1 MAVIVDTNF
10 FLSLVHPKD
19 PNANKAQKI
28 LTDLSDGSFGLLY
41 TSNYVVA
48 ESCTLV
54 AVRTRNNLQTLNHL
68 ANLFWGNKK
77 IAIEIWSNQEIDTK
91 TWKQFIKINQDKK
104 DKSGILS
111 FVDVNLIVL
120 TQEHNIDTIM
130 SFDKYF
136 DGFLNRLS

>member
-91 TWKQFIKINQDKK
+91 T
-104 DKSGILS
+104 
-111 FVDVNLIVL
+111 
-120 TQEHNIDTIM
+120 
-130 SFDKYF
+130 
-136 DGFLNRLS
+136 